1 MITAAK
7 TATSGAA
14 IALVTLALTMA
25 ASAQSSSLYV
35 EASAKPP
42 ARYETINGVADRLS
56 PYVAQASI
64 AAVRLPEPHQFTIND
79 LVTIIVRESIEAE
92 SDSELSTQKKLT
104 LKAIISAFP
113 NLNLKDL
120 LQLQLDRSTLNGG
133 APEVDL
139 TVNNKFEG
147 EGEYERS
154 DSFTTRITSRIIDI
168 KPNGTLVLEARK
180 FIQSDD
186 ETVNIILTGTARKED
201 VTADNTILSTQIYD
215 LHLVKKHT
223 GELRKAAKKGL
234 VTKFFDLLFNF

>member
-1 MITAAK
+1 VTTAAK
-7 TATSGAA
+7 TATRGAT

-35 EASAKPP
+35 EAQAKPP

-92 SDSELSTQKKLT
+92 SDSELTTEKDASVKGL
-104 LKAIISAFP
+104 ISAFP
-113 NLNLKDL
+113 NLNVKDL
-120 LQLQLDRSTLNGG
+120 INLQLDRATMDGG
-133 APEVDL
+133 NPEVDITL
-139 TVNNKFEG
+139 GNQFEG

-154 DSFTTRITSRIIDI
+154 DSFTTRLTSRIIDI

-215 LHLVKKHT
+215 LQLVKKHS
-223 GELRKAAKKGL
+223 GELRKASKKGL
-234 VTKFFDLLFNF
+234 VTKFFEMLFNF